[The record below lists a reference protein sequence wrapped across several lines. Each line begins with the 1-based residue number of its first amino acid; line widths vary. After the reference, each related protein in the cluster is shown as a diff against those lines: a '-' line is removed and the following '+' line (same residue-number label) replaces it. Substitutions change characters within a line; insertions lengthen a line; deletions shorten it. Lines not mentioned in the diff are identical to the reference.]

1 MNGSEEDRKVKRE
14 KWLETLAKKEESKLI
29 PYSVYLPRQL
39 HTQLKEKAR
48 HHKASKLV
56 RDALKLILE
65 NKGPFNAGYRQAIR
79 DVQKVFSEDRFEK
92 EIIGKIGSNLK
103 ISESINEDLQQSIL
117 NKLEDLSEKNT

>member
-1 MNGSEEDRKVKRE
+1 MESEEDRKVKRE

-39 HTQLKEKAR
+39 HTQLKEKAQ